1 MATAP
6 GPAALGSLFQPA
18 ARRRL
23 AARLAQYRPISAV
36 SATGRTRVAAR
47 SPIVARL
54 LAPVDKLLGIDRST
68 AAGEGLAVL
77 PAVVAGGAAAAAV
90 LLVLEK
96 LLELSAGT
104 AISCALMAAAVAAR
118 MWAGSRRDA
127 VLGRMEEQFALALGV
142 IIRCVRAGLPVV
154 EGMRAV
160 AAEVPAP
167 TGQEFR
173 RCVDQVQLGVDF
185 DAALAALADR
195 CVLAD
200 YRFFGTTV
208 ILQRQTGGNLA
219 ETLDSLSETI
229 RKRRA
234 VRQKAQALTSETRA
248 TVLVLAVLPLGVAAA
263 MMVVS
268 PDYILQLFTTER
280 GRRLLGIAMVV
291 QAFGLFII
299 RVITKRTLS

>member
-6 GPAALGSLFQPA
+6 GLGLFRPSLRQ
-18 ARRRL
+18 RL
-23 AARLAQYRPISAV
+23 AARLAQYRPIAAV
-36 SATGRTRVAAR
+36 ALVNRSRSAAR
-47 SPIVARL
+47 SPVAARL
-54 LAPVDKLLGIDRST
+54 LAPVDQLLGIDRST

-77 PAVVAGGAAAAAV
+77 PALVAGAAAAGMV
-90 LLVLEK
+90 FVVLEK
-96 LLELSAGT
+96 LLGLT
-104 AISCALMAAAVAAR
+104 AAMAALCGAMAAATAAR

-160 AAEVPAP
+160 AAEVSAP
-167 TGQEFR
+167 TGPEFR
-173 RCVDQVQLGVDF
+173 RCVDQVQLGADF
-185 DAALAALADR
+185 DVALAGLADR

-219 ETLDSLSETI
+219 ETLDSLSDTI

-263 MMVVS
+263 MMMVS

-299 RVITKRTLS
+299 RIITRRTLS

>member
-6 GPAALGSLFQPA
+6 GLGLFQPSL
-18 ARRRL
+18 RRRL
-23 AARLAQYRPISAV
+23 AARLAQYRPAV
-36 SATGRTRVAAR
+36 PVALASRPRSTSR

-54 LAPVDKLLGIDRST
+54 LAPVDKVLGIDRST
-68 AAGEGLAVL
+68 AAGENLAVM
-77 PAVVAGGAAAAAV
+77 PALVAGAAAAAAV
-90 LLVLEK
+90 FVVLEK
-96 LLELSAGT
+96 LLGLTGGTSALCG
-104 AISCALMAAAVAAR
+104 AAAAATAAR

-160 AAEVPAP
+160 AAEVTAP
-167 TGQEFR
+167 TGAEFR

-248 TVLVLAVLPLGVAAA
+248 TVMVLALLPLGVAAA

-299 RVITKRTLS
+299 RIITKRTLS